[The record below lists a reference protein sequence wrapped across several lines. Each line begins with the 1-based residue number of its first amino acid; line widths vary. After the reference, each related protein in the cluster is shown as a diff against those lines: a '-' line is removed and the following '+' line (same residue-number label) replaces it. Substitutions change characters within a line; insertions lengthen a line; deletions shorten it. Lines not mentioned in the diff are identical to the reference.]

1 MTDSINTHDEDFEK
15 IVQDAGIPTTEE
27 EMQAQWDQI
36 NEDQGSLIKND
47 SAWSPFWKL
56 ISTIITSPALWVVN
70 FLIDQLLPNNYVKT
84 AGQPWL
90 DIIAWGLDL
99 IRKDAVVAEG
109 NITFTRENLET
120 PVEVPAGTL
129 VHSTPINNKIYELQ
143 VMADTPFSDGE
154 ITADIACKA
163 AETGDSYNLAPGYYQ
178 ILPVDVP
185 GVISVRN
192 NTDWLTTP
200 GANQEDNDEF
210 RLRCRNQFT
219 AVGLFHHDAA
229 YRQIISEFTGI
240 RTDFLYFEHD
250 APRGPGSANCY
261 IMIDSGIPPDDFV
274 DEINQHIT
282 DNGYHGHGDSMIC
295 YPIPAFPV
303 DVNLKVLFVANLSDD
318 EHSEL
323 LEHIENMVR
332 CAFRQNTDYEN
343 VVTQTWAQSLFS
355 FSRLTEELHQNFAGI
370 KTLEFDN
377 TDIITELDLATLEN
391 LNLSME
397 VADYV

>member
-1 MTDSINTHDEDFEK
+1 MTDHINTHDEDFKK
-15 IVQDAGIPTTEE
+15 IVQDAGIPTTAE
-27 EMQAQWDQI
+27 EMQAKWDKI
-36 NEDQGSLIKND
+36 NEDQNSLIKND

-56 ISTIITSPALWVVN
+56 ISAIITSPAQWVVN
-70 FLIDQLLPNNYVKT
+70 FLINQLLPNNYVKT
-84 AGQPWL
+84 AGKPWL

-99 IRKDAVVAEG
+99 SRKDAGNAQG

-129 VHSTPINNKIYELQ
+129 VHSTPINNKIYEVL
-143 VMADTPFSDGE
+143 VMADTPFTDGE
-154 ITADIACKA
+154 ITADIACQA
-163 AETGDSYNLAPGYYQ
+163 AEAGDSYNLAPGYYQ

-185 GVISVRN
+185 GVVSVRN
-192 NTDWLTTP
+192 NTDWLTKP
-200 GANQEDNDEF
+200 GANQEENDEL

-229 YRQIISEFTGI
+229 YKQIISEFAGI

-250 APRGPGSANCY
+250 APRGPGTANCY

-274 DEINQHIT
+274 DDINQHISE
-282 DNGYHGHGDSMIC
+282 NGYHGHGDSMIC
-295 YPIPAFPV
+295 YPIPALPV
-303 DVNLKVLFVANLSDD
+303 DVKLKVWFVANLSAD
-318 EHSEL
+318 ERSEKL
-323 LEHIENMVR
+323 KNIENMVR
-332 CAFRQNTDYEN
+332 CAFRQNTDYQN

-377 TDIITELDLATLEN
+377 TDIRTELELATLES
-391 LNLSME
+391 LSLTTE
-397 VADYV
+397 VAAYV